1 LTLLDQ
7 KEAGKKILLISN
19 SDWSYA
25 AAMLSYA
32 FDRFLPAG
40 ITWRELFDII
50 IVGARKPNFFS
61 YRMPVFRVVSEDG
74 LLREHHGQLQSGHAY
89 LGGHADLIEESL
101 GLTGEEILYVGDHI
115 FVDVNISKSI
125 HRWRTALVLRE
136 LEAEIAAFEEFE
148 EQHDELTRLMRMKE
162 ELEGQYREL
171 RLNVL
176 RRMKG
181 YLLDNSRSR
190 EDVEKSMSDLHGWLA
205 ALDSRIA
212 PLAKASARLVN
223 PNWGSL
229 MRMGIDKSHLAR
241 QVERYADIYMSRVSN
256 FLHATPF
263 AFFRTPRGSL
273 PHDPH

>member
-1 LTLLDQ
+1 
-7 KEAGKKILLISN
+7 
-19 SDWSYA
+19 
-25 AAMLSYA
+25 
-32 FDRFLPAG
+32 
-40 ITWRELFDII
+40 
-50 IVGARKPNFFS
+50 
-61 YRMPVFRVVSEDG
+61 MPVFRVVSEDG
-74 LLREHHGQLQSGHAY
+74 LLREHNGPLQPGQAY
-89 LGGHADLIEESL
+89 LGGHADLVEDSL

-136 LEAEIAAFEEFE
+136 LEAEIAVFEAFE
-148 EQHDELTRLMRMKE
+148 EQHAELTRLMSLKE

-171 RLNVL
+171 RLDVL
-176 RRMKG
+176 RRSKG
-181 YLLDNSRSR
+181 YLPEIARSPEETER
-190 EDVEKSMSDLHGWLA
+190 SMSDLHGKLS
-205 ALDSRIA
+205 ALDARIA
-212 PLAKASARLVN
+212 PLAKASARLLN

-229 MRMGIDKSHLAR
+229 MRTGIDKSHLAR